1 MVRTSRDEQI
11 RGRCARIESSKL
23 WTGIRSVRLDDSTT
37 DPTSLFPP
45 SPRAAYDD
53 VVKFSKLFPAEVV
66 ARLFLT
72 VAVAL
77 SVSSALLALPSL
89 VGGDLGQ
96 GLLLVGVAIFAGWM
110 ATAIHQF
117 QQRLAGIDEV
127 VCQGKR
133 RVEQSEAV
141 LEEMRRL
148 AKSLRGAASVDDNEE
163 DRTVH

>member
-1 MVRTSRDEQI
+1 M
-11 RGRCARIESSKL
+11 
-23 WTGIRSVRLDDSTT
+23 
-37 DPTSLFPP
+37 
-45 SPRAAYDD
+45 
-53 VVKFSKLFPAEVV
+53 VKFSKLFPAEVV

-72 VAVAL
+72 VAAAL

-96 GLLLVGVAIFAGWM
+96 GLLLAGVAIFAGWM

-127 VCQGKR
+127 VRQGKH

-141 LEEMRRL
+141 LDEMRRL
-148 AKSLRGAASVDDNEE
+148 AKSLRGTASVDDNEE